1 MANLQIFRETVGS
14 LGTNC
19 YVLVNHD
26 IQECVIFDPGDDGAV
41 LKQRIDE
48 AGFTPKAIILTHG
61 HFDHIGAVKELKE
74 VYQIPV
80 YCSKEEDEQILGKLN
95 GNLSSMFGKPM
106 TLQADEFVRDGEKLE
121 IIGTTLT
128 CIATPGH
135 TIGGMCYYVEE
146 IASVIA
152 GDTLFAGSVGRTD
165 FPTGSGTQLL
175 NSILEKLYTLPDETT
190 VYPGHMD
197 ITTIG
202 YEKKTNMAVGPMQ

>member
-80 YCSKEEDEQILGKLN
+80 YCSKEEDEQILGKL
-95 GNLSSMFGKPM
+95 LSRFY
-106 TLQADEFVRDGEKLE
+106 
-121 IIGTTLT
+121 I
-128 CIATPGH
+128 
-135 TIGGMCYYVEE
+135 
-146 IASVIA
+146 
-152 GDTLFAGSVGRTD
+152 
-165 FPTGSGTQLL
+165 
-175 NSILEKLYTLPDETT
+175 SIFHYWP
-190 VYPGHMD
+190 
-197 ITTIG
+197 
-202 YEKKTNMAVGPMQ
+202 